1 MGVAHQALTTLA
13 GWLAVAAIAAL
24 LAARWLDRRPRR

>member
-1 MGVAHQALTTLA
+1 MRRLLSGLA
-13 GWLAVAAIAAL
+13 GWLAVAAIAAF